1 MAQNSTRVGISRDLF
16 RDRQRAT
23 VAPASSI
30 PRIQFS
36 SGAAQGLQQFSQTLF
51 NTSQRIEDQLD
62 QQAGAEA
69 QVEGAT
75 AGISGDFELRDYTTI
90 RGREFN
96 RSAIET
102 FTTTLETRSIAQVAA
117 LRQQYANDPEGLQNA
132 LTLYHRGVAG
142 ELDKV
147 SPSAGAGY
155 LQRATTR
162 AMPAIAAARDNAFK
176 LTRDQADAMLISS
189 QVALDAEL
197 KTYASDLF
205 SDNPERSQAASTAL
219 GLVTTDLMR
228 VYEAVDPVT
237 GRPLYS
243 ASERAK
249 AQAGIRSTVFRTAT
263 IGWFG
268 EQENKAEA
276 YLDFISGDFKID
288 LNLTGP
294 DFDKMPAGV
303 ASAISNAAT
312 QHGVDPDALATIAF
326 LESKF
331 NTNAQNP
338 NSSAGGL
345 FQFIDSTADEY
356 GLQDR
361 LDADQSSDAA
371 AQLMADN
378 VEALTEVLGREPTTG
393 ELYLAHQ
400 QGTAGAS
407 NLLSNPDALAV
418 DIVGEDAV
426 TLNGGSKTETAA
438 RFAARWINRA
448 QGVQEKQSF
457 SAEQAL
463 SPADLRAIDAE
474 MRSQINFR
482 NQQADR
488 QTRAE
493 ETERNA
499 IHAET
504 GFFMSTQL
512 YNGGEEINGQ
522 IIPPLTRDLVI
533 QYMERDEISPEMGT
547 AFLRALSQD
556 APRNSDLTV
565 YNEALRRLNEG
576 EDIATFVLENQ
587 GNLSRAHASSLIQQ
601 SREQVDDPEGQT
613 MTEEQRG
620 YLGML
625 RNAIAPE
632 GLLAKLDQGASIRSF
647 EAQDEYRKRIAEGE
661 VASNVARD
669 IIQRSQEAAQASTD
683 ARLQQLLTPRFS
695 VPGQIPGQID
705 AQGSAAAL
713 EAAFQAGNI
722 SPESYQRQRALIL
735 KWLRIQNGVE

>member
-1 MAQNSTRVGISRDLF
+1 MAQNSTRVGISRDVF

-23 VAPASSI
+23 VTPASSI

-197 KTYASDLF
+197 KTYSADLF
-205 SDNPERSQAASTAL
+205 SDNPERSKAAASAL
-219 GLVTTDLMR
+219 GQVTSDLMR
-228 VYEAVDPVT
+228 VYDAVDPVT

-249 AQAGIRSTVFRTAT
+249 AQAGIKSTVFRTAT

-268 EQENKAEA
+268 EQENKSEA

-288 LNLTGP
+288 LNMTPNPVNIIDATEGKIRDKPLTDDVKNRLYTAIEATDPGLEIMLISGGQDQAGP
-294 DFDKMPAGV
+294 GARRTGSERHDHGGAGDIV
-303 ASAISNAAT
+303 LVRDGQPVTPQEDPELYRQFLGNAAAAGFT
-312 QHGVDPDALATIAF
+312 GIGHYPGFVHVGGG
-326 LESKF
+326 
-331 NTNAQNP
+331 
-338 NSSAGGL
+338 SSAFWGPTGSA
-345 FQFIDSTADEY
+345 DTADPTF
-356 GLQDR
+356 
-361 LDADQSSDAA
+361 AQSV
-371 AQLMADN
+371 N
-378 VEALTEVLGREPTTG
+378 EGR
-393 ELYLAHQ
+393 Q
-400 QGTAGAS
+400 NQ
-407 NLLSNPDALAV
+407 
-418 DIVGEDAV
+418 IQ
-426 TLNGGSKTETAA
+426 TETGTRSLSAA
-438 RFAARWINRA
+438 D
-448 QGVQEKQSF
+448 V
-457 SAEQAL
+457 L

-547 AFLRALSQD
+547 AFLRALAQD

-661 VASNVARD
+661 VASSVARD